1 MCTVPTGQPPF
12 VGWWLSESDC
22 YWIATDFGAFIP
34 FLSFSILFYPFHI
47 WVCYR
52 DSKWEGTDLA
62 TKIWRRC
69 CTHQD
74 LSVENW
80 LVSSFSFTGQLIN
93 RGISPKKHKTTTSS
107 WIFAKGHPNW
117 FSEDKK
123 VSHEQ
128 GIPLWPTQMTEGNHW
143 LLSSALGNSPPMAMD
158 LMFPHYNHYNHRLHG
173 ISPYFLHVWLRRV
186 AREWV
191 LHTTKSCFFSLWQN
205 CGFER
210 MREFEEA
217 TEGLKWD
224 LERHE
229 LKMFWQE
236 KWRLHNSQ

>member
-12 VGWWLSESDC
+12 VRWWWLLESDC
-22 YWIATDFGAFIP
+22 YWIASDFGAFIP
-34 FLSFSILFYPFHI
+34 FLSFSILFTYEFAIEIQSEKVQILLRRFDADAAHTRTWALKIDLTHPFPLPA
-47 WVCYR
+47 
-52 DSKWEGTDLA
+52 S
-62 TKIWRRC
+62 
-69 CTHQD
+69 
-74 LSVENW
+74 W
-80 LVSSFSFTGQLIN
+80 LIEESA
-93 RGISPKKHKTTTSS
+93 PKKHKTS

-128 GIPLWPTQMTEGNHW
+128 GIPLWPTRMTEGNHW

-191 LHTTKSCFFSLWQN
+191 LHTTKSCFFLSVAKPWTWENARIWRSNRRTQMRL
-205 CGFER
+205 GKTR
-210 MREFEEA
+210 MDEVLTR
-217 TEGLKWD
+217 
-224 LERHE
+224 
-229 LKMFWQE
+229 KMAVAQ
-236 KWRLHNSQ
+236 